1 MFVAECAD
9 VAGMFGA
16 ECADVPGMFEEL
28 EELWAAPGGEAET
41 VATLAA
47 SNIAG
52 RRDFSFI
59 LERNPYPHNLVAQF
73 RAGTAL
79 HCA

>member
-1 MFVAECAD
+1 
-9 VAGMFGA
+9 
-16 ECADVPGMFEEL
+16 MFEEV

-59 LERNPYPHNLVAQF
+59 LERNP
-73 RAGTAL
+73 
-79 HCA
+79 